1 MFRSGKRLRTSLIW
15 LVVILAI
22 VLVGVLFFHQSTP
35 TQQVTVSSMLAHIKT
50 DIQHQTDTLEVGN
63 NTLTLT
69 RGTNST
75 REVANINDSFD
86 VTRVLKDN
94 GIDYLNPRLVLTYDP
109 PGSASAWLSVLA
121 GLVPFLLV
129 AGLLV
134 FMIRQAQGSNN
145 QALSFGK
152 SRARMFMGNKPTVT
166 FADVA
171 GVEEAKQELQEIV
184 EFLKFPDKFA
194 ALGARIPKGLLLVG
208 PPGTGKTLISR
219 AVAGEAGVPFF
230 SISGSEFVEM
240 FVGVGASRVRDLFEQ
255 AKRNSPCIV
264 FVDEIDA
271 VGRQRGAGL
280 GGSHDEREQTLNQI
294 LVEMDGFDTN
304 TNVIVIAA
312 TNRPDVLDP
321 ALLRP
326 GRFDRQ
332 VVLDR
337 PDIRGRM
344 AILQVHASG
353 KPLESGVSLETMA
366 RQTPGFSGADLSNLL
381 NEAAILAA
389 RRNKRKIS
397 MSELEE
403 AIDRVVAGP
412 ARKSRIISER
422 EKAITAYHEVGHAL
436 VARILPNTDPVH
448 KVSIVARGQAG
459 GFTMLLPTEDRYLWS
474 KPQFED
480 MLAYALGGHVAELI
494 IFGEVTTGASNDIE
508 RITKIARSMVT
519 EYGMSNRIGPV
530 ALGHKEELVF
540 LAREINEQRNYSEQT
555 AREVDEEVRRIIQ
568 EAFDKAY
575 NLLLQNKTRLIMIS
589 ERLIKEE
596 TLEGPV
602 FEALFNQPVD
612 GEMYESASV
621 LAGMP
626 DMPEARSLDY
636 ENGQAL
642 LPEKSDAFP
651 RFQPPYNGDP
661 NVQG

>member
-1 MFRSGKRLRTSLIW
+1 MSSSGKWLRTSFIW
-15 LVVILAI
+15 LVLALAI
-22 VLVGVLFFHQSTP
+22 VLVIVVFFRPSSDTNSVNVSTI
-35 TQQVTVSSMLAHIKT
+35 LN
-50 DIQHQTDTLEVGN
+50 DIRMDISTGQKDTLTVAS
-63 NTLTLT
+63 NTITLT
-69 RGTNST
+69 RGPTPNK
-75 REVANINDSFD
+75 EVATINDTFD
-86 VTRVLKDN
+86 ITRVLKDN
-94 GIDYLNPRLVLTYDP
+94 NIDYTNNQFLVLQYEP
-109 PGSASAWLSVLA
+109 PSALGAWLNILGGLIPFILIAGVLI
-121 GLVPFLLV
+121 
-129 AGLLV
+129 
-134 FMIRQAQGSNN
+134 FMMRQAQGTNN

-166 FADVA
+166 FTDVA
-171 GVEEAKQELQEIV
+171 GVDEAKQELQEIV

-240 FVGVGASRVRDLFEQ
+240 FVGVGASRVRDLFDQ

-337 PDIRGRM
+337 PDIRGRI
-344 AILQVHASG
+344 AILQVHAKG
-353 KPLESGVSLETMA
+353 KPLESSVTLETLA
-366 RQTPGFSGADLSNLL
+366 KQTPGFSGADLANLL

-389 RRNKRKIS
+389 RRNKRKVG

-422 EKAITAYHEVGHAL
+422 EKAITGYHEVGHAL
-436 VARILPNTDPVH
+436 VARMLPNCDPVH

-508 RITKIARSMVT
+508 RVTKIARSMVT
-519 EYGMSNRIGPV
+519 EYGMSSRIGPM

-540 LAREINEQRNYSEQT
+540 LGRDFGEQRNYSEQT
-555 AREVDEEVRRIIQ
+555 AREIDEEIRRIIQ

-575 NLLLQNKTRLIMIS
+575 RVLLQNKTRLIMIS

-596 TLEGPV
+596 TLEGPL
-602 FEALFNQPVD
+602 FEALFNQPID
-612 GEMYESASV
+612 NGQYESPSI

-626 DMPEARSLDY
+626 HLNVSPHGE
-636 ENGQAL
+636 QAL
-642 LPEKSDAFP
+642 LPEPGATYP
-651 RFQPPYNGDP
+651 LPPQLQPPY
-661 NVQG
+661 

>member
-1 MFRSGKRLRTSLIW
+1 MSSGGKWLRTSFIW
-15 LVVILAI
+15 LILALALVLII
-22 VLVGVLFFHQSTP
+22 VVFFRPSSDMTTVNVSTILNDIKADMSRNLKD
-35 TQQVTVSSMLAHIKT
+35 TLSVSSSTI
-50 DIQHQTDTLEVGN
+50 
-63 NTLTLT
+63 TLT
-69 RGTNST
+69 RGQDSNK
-75 REVANINDSFD
+75 EVANINDSFD
-86 VTRVLKDN
+86 ITRVLKDN
-94 GIDYLNPRLVLTYDP
+94 NINYTNNPFLVLQYEP
-109 PGSASAWLSVLA
+109 PSALGAWLNILG
-121 GLVPFLLV
+121 GLIPFILIG
-129 AGLLV
+129 GLLI
-134 FMIRQAQGSNN
+134 FMMRQAQGSNN

-171 GVEEAKQELQEIV
+171 GVDEAKQELQEIV

-240 FVGVGASRVRDLFEQ
+240 FVGVGASRVRDLFDQ

-304 TNVIVIAA
+304 TNVIVVAA

-337 PDIRGRM
+337 PDIRGRI
-344 AILQVHASG
+344 AILQVHAKG
-353 KPLESGVSLETMA
+353 KPLDTGVTLDTLA
-366 RQTPGFSGADLSNLL
+366 KQTPGFSGADLANLL

-389 RRNKRKIS
+389 RRNKRKIG

-422 EKAITAYHEVGHAL
+422 EKAITGYHEVGHAL
-436 VARILPNTDPVH
+436 VARMLPNTDPVH

-480 MLAYALGGHVAELI
+480 MLAYVLGGHVAELI

-508 RITKIARSMVT
+508 RVTKIARSMVT
-519 EYGMSNRIGPV
+519 EYGMSSRIGPM

-540 LAREINEQRNYSEQT
+540 LGRDFGEQRNYSEQT
-555 AREVDEEVRRIIQ
+555 AREVDEEIRRIIQ

-575 NLLLQNKTRLIMIS
+575 HVLLQNKTRLILIS

-596 TLEGPV
+596 TLEGPM
-602 FEALFNQPVD
+602 FESLFNQPID
-612 GEMYESASV
+612 NGQYESPSI
-621 LAGMP
+621 LAGIP
-626 DMPEARSLDY
+626 RLD
-636 ENGQAL
+636 NAGNAGRAL
-642 LPEKSDAFP
+642 LPEPGASYP
-651 RFQPPYNGDP
+651 LPPQLQPPYNNGE
-661 NVQG
+661 